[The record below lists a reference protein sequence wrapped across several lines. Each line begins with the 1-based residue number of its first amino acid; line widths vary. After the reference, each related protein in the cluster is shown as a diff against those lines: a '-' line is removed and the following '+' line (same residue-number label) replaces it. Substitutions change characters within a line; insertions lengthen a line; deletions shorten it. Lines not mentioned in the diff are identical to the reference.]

1 MSSRRGFLKL
11 LGVAPVAA
19 PAAATNAAA
28 SMGLVEAVG
37 GTSVVIGQGGVGGY
51 VPTPM
56 DNEGWVKRAWA
67 AVASGEKKQ
76 DETKTAKESTLI
88 LDSDVAALR
97 SVSPAFKRMV
107 QVDRL
112 VERRVAE
119 HRRRLIE
126 EMRAIGLPIP

>member
-37 GTSVVIGQGGVGGY
+37 STSVVIGQGGVGGY
-51 VPTPM
+51 GPPTM
-56 DNEGWVKRAWA
+56 DNEGWIKRAWA
-67 AVASGEKKQ
+67 AVASGERRR
-76 DETKTAKESTLI
+76 DETMSAKESTLV